1 MAGGTGTAADETVRR
16 FIDLAL
22 ECNAL
27 RFGEFELKSGRVSP
41 YFLNTGRF
49 HSGRALAGLGRCYA
63 ETILAAGL
71 EFDVLYG
78 PAYKGIPLVAS
89 VAVAFLEAGARD
101 VPYAFNRKEPKD
113 HGEGGTTVGA
123 PLAGRR
129 VLVVDDVISAGT
141 AARESLAII
150 GSAGAVPAGFVISLD
165 REERGVGRKS
175 AAREMRE
182 DEGLPV
188 AAVANARQLLRAV
201 ETRPDLARHAPAM
214 RSYLER
220 YGER

>member
-1 MAGGTGTAADETVRR
+1 MGGDDTARR

-27 RFGEFELKSGRVSP
+27 RFGEFELKSARVSP
-41 YFLNTGRF
+41 YFLNTGLF
-49 HSGRALAGLGRCYA
+49 NSGRTLARLGRCYA

-71 EFDVLYG
+71 EFDMLYG

-89 VAVAFLEAGARD
+89 VAVAFFEAEGKD
-101 VPYAFNRKEPKD
+101 VPYAFNRKEAKD

-123 PLAGRR
+123 PLAGR
-129 VLVVDDVISAGT
+129 VLIVDDVMSAGT

-150 GSAGAVPAGFVISLD
+150 GAAGAVPAGFVISLD
-165 REERGVGRKS
+165 REERGIGRKS
-175 AAREMRE
+175 AAREVRE
-182 DEGLPV
+182 DAGLPV
-188 AAVANARQLLRAV
+188 AAVASAAQLLRAV
-201 ETRPDLARHAPAM
+201 ETRPDLARHAAAM